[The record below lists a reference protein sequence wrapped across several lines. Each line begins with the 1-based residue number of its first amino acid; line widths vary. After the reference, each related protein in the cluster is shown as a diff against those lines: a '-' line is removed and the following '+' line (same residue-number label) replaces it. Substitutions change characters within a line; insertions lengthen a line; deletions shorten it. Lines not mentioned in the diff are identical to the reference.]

1 MRPLDGLV
9 VLDLTRLLPGAAA
22 TMQLANFGAE
32 VVKIEEPERGD
43 YGRWIP
49 PYLNGEGAVF
59 HMVNRGK
66 KSVALDLKS
75 DSGREAFLKLAQTA
89 DVVVESFRPG
99 TMQRLGL
106 SYETLHA
113 SNERLIYVS
122 ITGYGQDGPW
132 AAMAGHDI
140 NYLALGGALEGNG
153 ACGGPPA
160 IPGIQIADLA
170 GGAMQAVTGVLL
182 ALAARAKTGRG
193 QAVDVSMVDGVAC
206 LLPVALGFHAATGE
220 LPARGDG
227 VLTGRYA
234 CYRVY
239 EAADGRWIA
248 VGALEPKFWQ
258 AWCEGVGRE
267 DLFEQA
273 FDPPGSDAQRAV
285 AEIFAQRTRDEWDA
299 FAAEHDCCLE
309 PVLEL
314 EEVLQSELVRAR
326 QMVIGLGQP
335 GASRPIDLL
344 GVPVKLS
351 RTPGDPARAPGP
363 SLGEHTDE
371 VLAGAGFDPLQIAAL
386 HESGAVAGLSEG
398 VLGRFMSA

>member
-43 YGRWIP
+43 YGRWIA
-49 PYLNGEGAVF
+49 PYLDGEGAVF

-75 DSGREAFLKLAQTA
+75 ESGREAFLKLARTA

-99 TMQRLGL
+99 AMQRLGL
-106 SYETLHA
+106 GYDTLHA
-113 SNERLIYVS
+113 RNERLIYVS
-122 ITGYGQDGPW
+122 ITGYGQEGPW

-153 ACGGPPA
+153 ARGGPPA
-160 IPGIQIADLA
+160 VPGIQIADLA

-193 QAVDVSMVDGVAC
+193 QAVDVSMVDGVAW
-206 LLPVALGFHAATGE
+206 LLPVALAFHAATGE

-239 EAADGRWIA
+239 EAADGRSIA

-258 AWCEGVGRE
+258 ALCRALGCERFIADQFAEGPRRE
-267 DLFEQA
+267 EIATELARIFRMRTAEEWFERLRPA
-273 FDPPGSDAQRAV
+273 DACVTPVRN
-285 AEIFAQRTRDEWDA
+285 
-299 FAAEHDCCLE
+299 AAEVAAQC
-309 PVLEL
+309 
-314 EEVLQSELVRAR
+314 
-326 QMVIGLGQP
+326 GLGR
-335 GASRPIDLL
+335 GDSVV
-344 GVPVKLS
+344 VPKLS
-351 RTPGDPARAPGP
+351 DTAGQLGGP
-363 SLGEHTDE
+363 PPRLGEHTQE
-371 VLAGAGFDPLQIAAL
+371 M
-386 HESGAVAGLSEG
+386 
-398 VLGRFMSA
+398 LG

>member
-32 VVKIEEPERGD
+32 VIKIEEPERGD

-49 PYLNGEGAVF
+49 PFLDGEGAVF

-66 KSVALDLKS
+66 KSVALDLKT
-75 DSGREAFLKLAQTA
+75 DSGRAAFLHLAEAA

-99 TMQRLGL
+99 AMQRLGL
-106 SYETLHA
+106 SYETLRA

-122 ITGYGQDGPW
+122 ITGYGQDGSW

-153 ACGGPPA
+153 VCGGPPA
-160 IPGIQIADLA
+160 IPGVQIADLA
-170 GGAMQAVTGVLL
+170 GGALQAVTGVLL

-193 QAVDVSMVDGVAC
+193 QAVDVSMVEGVAWM
-206 LLPVALGFHAATGE
+206 LPVALGLHAATGE

-258 AWCEGVGRE
+258 ALCGALGCGHLIADQFAEDPRRE
-267 DLFEQA
+267 QIIAELARIFRTRTAESWLERLRPADCCVT
-273 FDPPGSDAQRAV
+273 PIMNV
-285 AEIFAQRTRDEWDA
+285 AEV
-299 FAAEHDCCLE
+299 AAHFGL
-309 PVLEL
+309 
-314 EEVLQSELVRAR
+314 AR
-326 QMVIGLGQP
+326 GDSVVAPKLSDTPGHLGAAPPRLGQQT
-335 GASRPIDLL
+335 R
-344 GVPVKLS
+344 
-351 RTPGDPARAPGP
+351 
-363 SLGEHTDE
+363 E
-371 VLAGAGFDPLQIAAL
+371 
-386 HESGAVAGLSEG
+386 
-398 VLGRFMSA
+398 VLGR

>member
-1 MRPLDGLV
+1 MRPLDGLL

-43 YGRWIP
+43 YGRWMP
-49 PYLNGEGAVF
+49 PFLDGEGAVF

-75 DSGREAFLKLAQTA
+75 DGGRAAFLKLAQTA

-106 SYETLHA
+106 DYETLRA
-113 SNERLIYVS
+113 SNPRIIYVS
-122 ITGYGQDGPW
+122 ITGYGQAGPW

-153 ACGGPPA
+153 ACGGPPVM
-160 IPGIQIADLA
+160 PGVQIADLA
-170 GGAMQAVTGVLL
+170 GGALQAVTGVLL

-193 QAVDVSMVDGVAC
+193 QAVDVSMTDGVAW
-206 LLPVALGFHAATGE
+206 LLPVGLGLHAATGE

-227 VLTGRYA
+227 ILTGRYA

-258 AWCEGVGRE
+258 ALCGALGCERFIADQFAEGPRRGE
-267 DLFEQA
+267 I
-273 FDPPGSDAQRAV
+273 V
-285 AEIFAQRTRDEWDA
+285 AELARIFRTRTAEEW
-299 FAAEHDCCLE
+299 FERLRPTDCCVTPVRNVAEVAAHFGLE
-309 PVLEL
+309 RGDSVVVPRL
-314 EEVLQSELVRAR
+314 SE
-326 QMVIGLGQP
+326 
-335 GASRPIDLL
+335 
-344 GVPVKLS
+344 
-351 RTPGDPARAPGP
+351 TPGRLGGAPP
-363 SLGEHTDE
+363 RLG
-371 VLAGAGFDPLQIAAL
+371 G
-386 HESGAVAGLSEG
+386 S
-398 VLGRFMSA
+398 

>member
-43 YGRWIP
+43 YGRWMP
-49 PYLNGEGAVF
+49 PYLDGEGAVF

-75 DSGREAFLKLAQTA
+75 DSGREAFLRLAEKA

-99 TMQRLGL
+99 TMARLGL
-106 SYETLHA
+106 GYETLRA

-153 ACGGPPA
+153 VCGGQPA

-182 ALAARAKTGRG
+182 ALAARAKTGQG
-193 QAVDVSMVDGVAC
+193 QAVDVSMVDGVAW
-206 LLPVALGFHAATGE
+206 LLPVALGFHAATGD

-227 VLTGRYA
+227 LLTGRYA

-248 VGALEPKFWQ
+248 VGALEPKFWR
-258 AWCEGVGRE
+258 ALCRALECEQFIADQFAEGPRRE
-267 DLFEQA
+267 EI
-273 FDPPGSDAQRAV
+273 V
-285 AEIFAQRTRDEWDA
+285 AELSRIFRTRTAEDWFERLRPADTCVTPVRNVA
-299 FAAEHDCCLE
+299 EVAAHF
-309 PVLEL
+309 
-314 EEVLQSELVRAR
+314 
-326 QMVIGLGQP
+326 GLGR
-335 GASRPIDLL
+335 GDSVV
-344 GVPVKLS
+344 VPRLS
-351 RTPGDPARAPGP
+351 DTPGRLGGAPP
-363 SLGEHTDE
+363 RLGEHNS
-371 VLAGAGFDPLQIAAL
+371 VNRP
-386 HESGAVAGLSEG
+386 V
-398 VLGRFMSA
+398 SAD

>member
-32 VVKIEEPERGD
+32 IVKIEEPERGD

-49 PYLNGEGAVF
+49 PYLDGEGAVF

-75 DSGREAFLKLAQTA
+75 DSGREAFLKLARTA
-89 DVVVESFRPG
+89 DVLVESFRPG

-106 SYETLHA
+106 SYETLHP

-122 ITGYGQDGPW
+122 ITGYGQHGPW

-140 NYLALGGALEGNG
+140 NYMALGGALEGNG

-206 LLPVALGFHAATGE
+206 LLPVALGLYAATGE

-227 VLTGRYA
+227 LLTGRYA

-239 EAADGRWIA
+239 EAADGRSIA
-248 VGALEPKFWQ
+248 VGALEPKFWD
-258 AWCEGVGRE
+258 ALCRALGCEQFIADQFAEGPRRE
-267 DLFEQA
+267 EI
-273 FDPPGSDAQRAV
+273 V
-285 AEIFAQRTRDEWDA
+285 AELAGIFRMRTAEEWFERLRSADACVTPVRNVAEVAAQ
-299 FAAEHDCCLE
+299 F
-309 PVLEL
+309 
-314 EEVLQSELVRAR
+314 
-326 QMVIGLGQP
+326 GLGRGDSVVAP
-335 GASRPIDLL
+335 R
-344 GVPVKLS
+344 LS
-351 RTPGDPARAPGP
+351 DTPGRLGGLPPR
-363 SLGEHTDE
+363 LGEHTHE
-371 VLAGAGFDPLQIAAL
+371 VLREPSWRTL
-386 HESGAVAGLSEG
+386 
-398 VLGRFMSA
+398 

>member
-43 YGRWIP
+43 YGRWLP
-49 PYLNGEGAVF
+49 PYLDGEGAVF

-75 DSGREAFLKLAQTA
+75 ESGRDAFLKLATTA

-99 TMQRLGL
+99 TMARLGL
-106 SYETLHA
+106 SYETLRA

-132 AAMAGHDI
+132 AGMAGHDI

-153 ACGGPPA
+153 ASGGPPA

-182 ALAARAKTGRG
+182 ALAARARTGRG
-193 QAVDVSMVDGVAC
+193 QAVDVSMVDGVAWMM
-206 LLPVALGFHAATGE
+206 PVALGLHAATGE

-227 VLTGRYA
+227 ELTGHYA

-239 EAADGRWIA
+239 EAADGRSIA

-258 AWCEGVGRE
+258 ELCRALGCEQFIADQFAEGLRRE
-267 DLFEQA
+267 EIIAEMARIFRTCGAADWFERLGPA
-273 FDPPGSDAQRAV
+273 DVCVTPVSNV
-285 AEIFAQRTRDEWDA
+285 AEV
-299 FAAEHDCCLE
+299 AAHF
-309 PVLEL
+309 
-314 EEVLQSELVRAR
+314 
-326 QMVIGLGQP
+326 GLGRGDSVVAP
-335 GASRPIDLL
+335 
-344 GVPVKLS
+344 KLS
-351 RTPGDPARAPGP
+351 DTPGRLGGRPPR
-363 SLGEHTDE
+363 LGEQTREILKDE
-371 VLAGAGFDPLQIAAL
+371 
-386 HESGAVAGLSEG
+386 
-398 VLGRFMSA
+398 

>member
-49 PYLNGEGAVF
+49 PYLDGEGAVF
-59 HMVNRGK
+59 YMVNRGK

-75 DSGREAFLKLAQTA
+75 DSGRAAFVKLAQAA

-106 SYETLHA
+106 GYETLRTF
-113 SNERLIYVS
+113 NERLVYVS
-122 ITGYGQDGPW
+122 ITGYGQEGEW

-140 NYLALGGALEGNG
+140 NYMALGGALEGNG
-153 ACGGPPA
+153 ACGGAPA

-193 QAVDVSMVDGVAC
+193 QAVDVSMVDGVAW
-206 LLPVALGFHAATGE
+206 LLPVALGLHAATGD

-239 EAADGRWIA
+239 ETADGRWIA

-258 AWCEGVGRE
+258 ALCRVLGCEPFIADQFAEGPRRE
-267 DLFEQA
+267 EIIAELARIFRTRTAVEWSARLQ
-273 FDPPGSDAQRAV
+273 PVDACVTPVRNV
-285 AEIFAQRTRDEWDA
+285 AEVAAQY
-299 FAAEHDCCLE
+299 
-309 PVLEL
+309 
-314 EEVLQSELVRAR
+314 
-326 QMVIGLGQP
+326 GLGRGDSVVAP
-335 GASRPIDLL
+335 
-344 GVPVKLS
+344 KLKD
-351 RTPGDPARAPGP
+351 TPGRLGGP
-363 SLGEHTDE
+363 PPRLGEHTRE
-371 VLAGAGFDPLQIAAL
+371 M
-386 HESGAVAGLSEG
+386 
-398 VLGRFMSA
+398 LG

>member
-49 PYLNGEGAVF
+49 PYLDGEGAVF

-66 KSVALDLKS
+66 KSVALDLKNG
-75 DSGREAFLKLAQTA
+75 SGRAAFLKLVRTA

-106 SYETLHA
+106 GYETLRA

-153 ACGGPPA
+153 ARGGPPA

-182 ALAARAKTGRG
+182 ALAARAQTGRG
-193 QAVDVSMVDGVAC
+193 QAVDVSMVDGVAS
-206 LLPVALGFHAATGE
+206 LLPVALGLHAATGD
-220 LPARGDG
+220 LPARGDS

-239 EAADGRWIA
+239 ESADGRCIA
-248 VGALEPKFWQ
+248 VGALEAKFWQ
-258 AWCEGVGRE
+258 ALCRALGCEQFIADQFAEGARRE
-267 DLFEQA
+267 ETIAELARIFLTRTAEEWFERLRPA
-273 FDPPGSDAQRAV
+273 DVCVTPVRNV
-285 AEIFAQRTRDEWDA
+285 AEV
-299 FAAEHDCCLE
+299 AEHFGLGRGDSVVSPRLSDT
-309 PVLEL
+309 PGRLGGAPPRL
-314 EEVLQSELVRAR
+314 GQHTREVLRC
-326 QMVIGLGQP
+326 
-335 GASRPIDLL
+335 
-344 GVPVKLS
+344 
-351 RTPGDPARAPGP
+351 
-363 SLGEHTDE
+363 GE
-371 VLAGAGFDPLQIAAL
+371 
-386 HESGAVAGLSEG
+386 EG
-398 VLGRFMSA
+398 

>member
-9 VLDLTRLLPGAAA
+9 VLDLSRLLPGAAA

-32 VVKIEEPERGD
+32 VIKIEEPERGD
-43 YGRWIP
+43 YGRWMP
-49 PYLNGEGAVF
+49 PYLDGEGAVF

-66 KSVALDLKS
+66 QSLALDLKS
-75 DSGREAFLKLAQTA
+75 ESGRTAFLKLAQTA

-106 SYETLHA
+106 SYETLRA

-132 AAMAGHDI
+132 AGMAGHDV

-153 ACGGPPA
+153 ARGGQPA

-170 GGAMQAVTGVLL
+170 GGALQAVTGVLL

-193 QAVDVSMVDGVAC
+193 QSVDVSMADGVAW
-206 LLPVALGFHAATGE
+206 LLPVALGLHAATGA

-248 VGALEPKFWQ
+248 VGALEAKFWQ
-258 AWCEGVGRE
+258 ALCRALECEDFIPDQFAEDPRRE
-267 DLFEQA
+267 EIIVELARIFRTRSAEEWFELLRPA
-273 FDPPGSDAQRAV
+273 DCCVTPVRNV
-285 AEIFAQRTRDEWDA
+285 AEV
-299 FAAEHDCCLE
+299 AAHF
-309 PVLEL
+309 
-314 EEVLQSELVRAR
+314 
-326 QMVIGLGQP
+326 GLGRGDSVVAP
-335 GASRPIDLL
+335 R
-344 GVPVKLS
+344 LS
-351 RTPGDPARAPGP
+351 ETPGRLGGAPP
-363 SLGEHTDE
+363 RLGEQT
-371 VLAGAGFDPLQIAAL
+371 
-386 HESGAVAGLSEG
+386 HEI
-398 VLGRFMSA
+398 LGHRE